1 MTKSAVISVC
11 GRPNVGKSTLI
22 NSLVGEKIS
31 IVSDKPQTT
40 RNRITAVIEY
50 GDTQFVMMDTPGFHK
65 PKNKLGQYMLN
76 VVNNTAFDSDCIVLV
91 VEPTE
96 KIDAGEEELIRKIRT
111 AGLPCI
117 LAVNKIDTVEK
128 KDLLAVI
135 ARYNTLYPFEATIPI
150 SAKTGDGLKIL
161 LEEMDR
167 FASESP
173 HLFPED
179 MITDQ
184 PEKQICAEIIR
195 EKLLQCLEKEIPHG
209 IAVEISRFKERD
221 DGMIDLEAIIYCEK
235 ASHKGIIIGKNG
247 SMLKKAGSLARADI
261 ERFLDCKVNLQTWV
275 KVKENW
281 RDSDILLSNFGFT
294 ED

>member
-1 MTKSAVISVC
+1 MTKSAIISVC
-11 GRPNVGKSTLI
+11 GSTNVGKSTLI
-22 NSLVGEKIS
+22 NKLVGEKIS

-40 RNRITAVIEY
+40 RNRITAVIEH
-50 GDTQFVMMDTPGFHK
+50 GETQFVLMDTPGFHK
-65 PKNKLGQYMLN
+65 PKNKLGQYMIN
-76 VVNNTAFDSDCIVLV
+76 VVNNTAFDADCIILV

-96 KIDAGEEELIRKIRT
+96 KIDGGEEELIRKIRT
-111 AGLPCI
+111 SGLHCI
-117 LAVNKIDTVEK
+117 LAVNKIDLVEK
-128 KDLLAVI
+128 KDLLGI
-135 ARYNTLYPFEATIPI
+135 ISRYNSLFSFGATVPL
-150 SAKTGDGLKIL
+150 SAKTGDGLEVL
-161 LEEMDR
+161 LDEMEH
-167 FASESP
+167 FASDSP

-184 PEKQICAEIIR
+184 PEKQICAEMIR
-195 EKLLQCLEKEIPHG
+195 EKLLQCLDKEIPHG

-221 DGMIDLEAIIYCEK
+221 NGIIDLEAVIYCEK

-247 SMLKKAGSLARADI
+247 AMLKKVGSLARADM
-261 ERFLDCKVNLQTWV
+261 ERLLDCKVNLQTWV

>member
-184 PEKQICAEIIR
+184 PDKQICAEMIR